1 MKFQQRP
8 VFGFTTRYNGVA
20 NVLTNQ
26 ISVCEA
32 FDPNWGDPE
41 TIKKQFTCIWDTGAT
56 NTVISTNVINALSL
70 KPSGRTIVHTV
81 GEGGKVNEY
90 EVNTYLVNIYLPNNV
105 MIIGAIVAEGGISG
119 GDLLIGMD
127 IINMGDFAITN
138 YEGQTC
144 LSFRTPSVGQIDFVK
159 EIDEFNFKN
168 RHLNLSE
175 DEKRR
180 LKNRLKRE
188 RRQNR

>member
-32 FDPNWGDPE
+32 FDPNRGDPE

>member
-8 VFGFTTRYNGVA
+8 VFGFTTRYNGVT

-26 ISVCEA
+26 ISVSEA
-32 FDPNWGDPE
+32 FDPNRGDPE

-56 NTVISTNVINALSL
+56 NTVISTNVINALNL
-70 KPSGRTIVHTV
+70 KPTGRTIVHTV

-90 EVNTYLVNIYLPNNV
+90 EVNTYIVNIYLPHNV
-105 MIIGAIVAEGGISG
+105 MIIGAIVSEGGIGG
-119 GDLLIGMD
+119 GDMLIGMD

-144 LSFRTPSVGQIDFVK
+144 LSFRTPSVETIDFVK
-159 EIDEFNFKN
+159 EIDEYNL
-168 RHLNLSE
+168 RYGRLNLSD
-175 DEKRR
+175 DEKRK

-188 RRQNR
+188 RRNNR